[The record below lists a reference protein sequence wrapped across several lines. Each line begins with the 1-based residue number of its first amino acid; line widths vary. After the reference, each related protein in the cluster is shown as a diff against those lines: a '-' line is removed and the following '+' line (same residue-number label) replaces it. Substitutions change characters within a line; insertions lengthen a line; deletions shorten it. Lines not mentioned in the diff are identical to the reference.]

1 MGTFKIEKQAEAQP
15 EYCDYIQEK
24 IDIARDNGAVYE
36 LADEDYR
43 IQALY
48 DQEGLETKDVI
59 KVINRVR
66 SNDDGKEYLV
76 VNKNVDFLTQGIIK
90 DKYSTREGIVELP
103 VKSINP
109 DTGATETK
117 QNRLVYTIPFSASK
131 VDEYLEKAEGQGS
144 IPQLVFYEG
153 STSSNRLPA
162 NLPSVTNPEYF
173 KEASWTELLVGRE
186 KKVLNSHMNRLP
198 EVRKE
203 LNQNNNNNNTTNKK
217 SSSSGSDAQPTE
229 IIERKEIKPSDIRN
243 QQQPLPKQELNK
255 VDRDNENIVEV
266 KSNSTGTG
274 TGILSGNNSKS
285 TNQSS
290 KKN

>member
-1 MGTFKIEKQAEAQP
+1 MGTFKIEKQAEAQTQ
-15 EYCDYIQEK
+15 YCDYIQEK
-24 IDIARDNGAVYE
+24 IDIAQENGAVYE

-76 VNKNVDFLTQGIIK
+76 VNKNVDFIAQNGSIVK

-103 VKSINP
+103 IKSINP

-117 QNRLVYTIPFSASK
+117 QNRLVYTIPFSGSK

-153 STSSNRLPA
+153 STSSNRIPN

-173 KEASWTELLVGRE
+173 KQASWTELLVGRE

-203 LNQNNNNNNTTNKK
+203 LNQNNNST
-217 SSSSGSDAQPTE
+217 SSTVE
-229 IIERKEIKPSDIRN
+229 TKEK
-243 QQQPLPKQELNK
+243 QQEQPKQELNK
-255 VDRDNENIVEV
+255 VEKDNESIVEV
-266 KSNSTGTG
+266 KSSNTSSGTGGTHTTSSSSGSTGV
-274 TGILSGNNSKS
+274 LSGNNKPA
-285 TNQSS
+285 NQSS